1 MEKGAGNVYDT
12 VIVGAGPAGL
22 TAALYAIR
30 GGLKTLLISK
40 DLGGTA
46 NSIIS
51 LGNWPGYNGS
61 GIELMKRFYEQLNGT
76 GIEVVLGD
84 IQKVEKKG
92 KEFIVKTADRE
103 FETRTVILST
113 GIKRRNFK
121 LPGEERLKGKGISYC
136 VTCDAF
142 FFKDKITAIIV
153 EKDCDREA
161 IFTLANLAKKVY
173 VLCREKKLKCE
184 GDLKELVKNG
194 KVEIIC
200 DVTPLEFR
208 GNGNVDG
215 LVIKED
221 NKENREIKVD
231 GIFIEMG
238 STPMIEFTKGLW
250 IKMDKE
256 NYIVVDEE
264 MRTSIKGIFA
274 AGDVT
279 NSKLKQVLTASAQGA
294 IAAKRVGDFL
304 QR

>member
-1 MEKGAGNVYDT
+1 MEKEAGKIYDA

-30 GGLKTLLISK
+30 SGLKTLLISK

-46 NSIIS
+46 NSIVS
-51 LGNWPGYNGS
+51 LGNWPGYKGS

-76 GIEVVLGD
+76 GVEVILGD
-84 IQKVEKKG
+84 VQKIEKKS

-103 FETRTVILST
+103 FETRTVILAT

-153 EKDCDREA
+153 EKDCNKES
-161 IFTLANLAKKVY
+161 IFTLAGLAKKVY
-173 VLCREKKLKCE
+173 VLCRDKKLKCE
-184 GDLKELVKNG
+184 NDLKELVKNG
-194 KVEIIC
+194 KVEIIY

-208 GNGNVDG
+208 GDESIEG
-215 LVIKED
+215 LIIKKD
-221 NKENREIKVD
+221 ALENQEIKLD
-231 GIFIEMG
+231 GIFVEIG
-238 STPMIEFTKGLW
+238 STPITEFTKGLW
-250 IKMDKE
+250 MKMDKE
-256 NYIVVDEE
+256 NYIVIDDE
-264 MRTSIKGIFA
+264 MKTSVKGIFA

-294 IAAKRVGDFL
+294 IAAKMASDWV
-304 QR
+304 QE